1 MSVFNGFIKGK
12 PKDKDNPDG
21 PCYWNQAG
29 FTLFVSEYEGRTQ
42 YSMLDT
48 RTDKRIS
55 FFSIERKDSQGTGQA
70 QQQTR
75 PQDATQGDGQP
86 F

>member
-1 MSVFNGFIKGK
+1 MPVFNGFCKGK

-21 PCYWNQAG
+21 PHYWNQAG
-29 FTLFVSEYEGRTQ
+29 FALFVSEYEGKTQ

-55 FFSIERKDSQGTGQA
+55 FFSIERKDTQGAGQA
-70 QQQTR
+70 GQQTR
-75 PQDATQGDGQP
+75 PQEGTQGDGQP

>member
-1 MSVFNGFIKGK
+1 MPVFNGFIKGK
-12 PKDKDNPDG
+12 EKPNG
-21 PCYWNQAG
+21 GNYWNQAG
-29 FTLFVSEYEGRTQ
+29 FTLFVSDYEGKTQ

-55 FFSIERKDSQGTGQA
+55 FFPIERKESRDDGQA
-70 QQQTR
+70 GQQTR
-75 PQDATQGDGQP
+75 PQDAAQGDGQP